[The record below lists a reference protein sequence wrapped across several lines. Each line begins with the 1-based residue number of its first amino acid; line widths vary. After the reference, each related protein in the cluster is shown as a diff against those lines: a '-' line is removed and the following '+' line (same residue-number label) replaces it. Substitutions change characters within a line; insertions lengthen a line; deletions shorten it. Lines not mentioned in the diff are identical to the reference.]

1 MKTLLDASSGIIHPN
16 AFHIC
21 ILNPGNSMNDF
32 NEKLLANSRTELQLF
47 WFQQNDK
54 SFLKSLTLTL
64 VITPVEKHKLR
75 LTYSK

>member
-1 MKTLLDASSGIIHPN
+1 
-16 AFHIC
+16 
-21 ILNPGNSMNDF
+21 MNDF

-47 WFQQNDK
+47 RFQQNDK